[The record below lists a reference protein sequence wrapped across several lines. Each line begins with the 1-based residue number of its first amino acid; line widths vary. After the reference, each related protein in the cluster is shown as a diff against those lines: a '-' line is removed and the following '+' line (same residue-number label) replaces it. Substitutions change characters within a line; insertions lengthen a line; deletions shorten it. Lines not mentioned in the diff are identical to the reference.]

1 MHWLFTHV
9 SVVHKLLSS
18 HTAANAA
25 PVFGVVMHP
34 SFASQEATK
43 HLSVVVQLLEMS
55 VYTHTLFWQSSDV
68 HLLLSLHKAAIAV
81 SDFLVYT
88 HPSV

>member
-1 MHWLFTHV
+1 M

-18 HTAANAA
+18 HTAAKAA
-25 PVFGVVMHP
+25 PVLGVVMHP

-55 VYTHTLFWQSSDV
+55 VYTQTLFWQSSDV
-68 HLLLSLHKAAIAV
+68 HLLLSLHNAAIAV

-88 HPSV
+88 HPKV